1 MAGLIER
8 WLRRRAIRGYMRR
21 LPRRLF
27 EDYGHAGPY
36 TPAQVEATL
45 RRHKAGPL
53 NHAAYAVAIFCDPK
67 KLPPFDPGHGPDYGA
82 MRTEVGDAFFGGD
95 SGFTLREVGGYGGAP
110 ESSGHGGESGGGHHG
125 GHSGD
130 GGGHHG

>member
-1 MAGLIER
+1 MTGLIER
-8 WLRRRAIRGYMRR
+8 WLRRRAIRRYLTR

-53 NHAAYAVAIFCDPK
+53 RHAAYAVAIFCDPK
-67 KLPPFDPGHGPDYGA
+67 LPSFDPDHGPDYGA
-82 MRTEVGDAFFGGD
+82 MRAEVGNAFFDGD
-95 SGFTLREVGGYGGAP
+95 SGFTLREVGGYGGMS
-110 ESSGHGGESGGGHHG
+110 ESTGHAGESGGGGHHG
-125 GHSGD
+125 GHGD
-130 GGGHHG
+130 GGGHHA